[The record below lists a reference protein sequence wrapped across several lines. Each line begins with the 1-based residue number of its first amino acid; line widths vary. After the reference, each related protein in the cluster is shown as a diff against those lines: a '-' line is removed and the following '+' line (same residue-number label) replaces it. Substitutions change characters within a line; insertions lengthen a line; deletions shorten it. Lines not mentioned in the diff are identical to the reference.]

1 MSVPYQQ
8 KQKKVT
14 HKGSKSSKGI
24 FPMFTKRKFYI
35 KDLFTIQNLALGPR
49 AESTVKN
56 NKSCETVGVR
66 IKIQK

>member
-35 KDLFTIQNLALGPR
+35 KDLFYNLEPSFR
-49 AESTVKN
+49 TSSRVH
-56 NKSCETVGVR
+56 S
-66 IKIQK
+66 QKQ